1 MAIGNITHLL
11 KEKKKQK
18 KEQKKKELLRKV
30 EEAAITGRSMN
41 QMIRLKKRNK

>member
-11 KEKKKQK
+11 KEKKKK
-18 KEQKKKELLRKV
+18 KEELLRKV